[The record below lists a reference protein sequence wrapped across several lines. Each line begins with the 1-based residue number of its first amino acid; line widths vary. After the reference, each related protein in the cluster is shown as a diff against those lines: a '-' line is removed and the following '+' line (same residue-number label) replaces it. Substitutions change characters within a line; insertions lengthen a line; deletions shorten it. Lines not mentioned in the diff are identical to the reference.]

1 MQTRRG
7 VKFEISNWLH
17 RGTSRSPAWP
27 VRGAGAPVLEHLDQI
42 TTYFSLSTFDT
53 RKQATVIF
61 ENRHYLVSEAE
72 AEE

>member
-1 MQTRRG
+1 M
-7 VKFEISNWLH
+7 KF
-17 RGTSRSPAWP
+17 P
-27 VRGAGAPVLEHLDQI
+27 VGSIVARNDGKPGRFLVLERLDQI

-53 RKQATVIF
+53 HKQVTVVF

>member
-1 MQTRRG
+1 LKFPVGSIVTPRERKGEGPKRRSLY
-7 VKFEISNWLH
+7 V
-17 RGTSRSPAWP
+17 
-27 VRGAGAPVLEHLDQI
+27 VLEHLDQI

-53 RKQATVIF
+53 SKQVTIIF

>member
-1 MQTRRG
+1 M
-7 VKFEISNWLH
+7 KFPVGSIVARCE
-17 RGTSRSPAWP
+17 RKGEGP
-27 VRGAGAPVLEHLDQI
+27 VRHDFYVVLEHLDQI

>member
-1 MQTRRG
+1 MKFPVGSIVARCDGKRG
-7 VKFEISNWLH
+7 RFLVLH
-17 RGTSRSPAWP
+17 
-27 VRGAGAPVLEHLDQI
+27 HLDQI

-53 RKQATVIF
+53 SKQVTIIF

>member
-1 MQTRRG
+1 MKFPIGSIVARRDRKPG
-7 VKFEISNWLH
+7 RFV
-17 RGTSRSPAWP
+17 
-27 VRGAGAPVLEHLDQI
+27 VLEHLDQI

-53 RKQATVIF
+53 RKQVTVVF

>member
-1 MQTRRG
+1 MKFPRG
-7 VKFEISNWLH
+7 SIVARNDGKPGRFLVMDH
-17 RGTSRSPAWP
+17 R
-27 VRGAGAPVLEHLDQI
+27 DQI

-53 RKQATVIF
+53 HKQVTVVF

>member
-1 MQTRRG
+1 L
-7 VKFEISNWLH
+7 KFPIGSIVARCE
-17 RGTSRSPAWP
+17 RKGEGP
-27 VRGAGAPVLEHLDQI
+27 VRHDFYVVLEHLDQI

-53 RKQATVIF
+53 GKQATVIF

>member
-1 MQTRRG
+1 M
-7 VKFEISNWLH
+7 KFPVGSIVARCDRKGE
-17 RGTSRSPAWP
+17 GPARHDLF
-27 VRGAGAPVLEHLDQI
+27 VVLGHLDQI

-53 RKQATVIF
+53 RKQVTVVF